1 MQKRNQDF
9 SVKLLKFYMLTSFIL
24 INFFIIRQVFYLA
37 SSLSSF
43 YFTKKAS
50 PAAKPFLYFFFPAFP
65 AESFHF
71 SFTGFSV
78 LRNGKRLRSF
88 RPEPFL
94 INQYLIN
101 SFIFRPQTA
110 DRHKTASATSLCPQ
124 SFPAYPPVHEAR
136 SLPL

>member
-50 PAAKPFLYFFFPAFP
+50 PAAKPFLYSFLPASS
-65 AESFHF
+65 ESFRF
-71 SFTGFSV
+71 SLTGSSV
-78 LRNGKRLRSF
+78 LRNRKRLRSF

-101 SFIFRPQTA
+101 SFLFRPQTA